1 MMNNNTNSLIGN
13 QFSEQELQNGSLNG
27 SCEDYNGSTGVWRIS
42 ENEKLHEI
50 LHNRC
55 FEQRY
60 VYTVQKSGGSL
71 NPAAVLSGAVLFLC
85 AFLPFVSVNMYFYKQ
100 EVNLIDMRGGWLI
113 LVCGIAGILGGL
125 SKNTSIQFYSGISS
139 MLSLLFIYYYFAD
152 GGNEF
157 ARAASQVLLQKES
170 GFYTSI
176 AAAVFLTF
184 SPIFNGEDRETMG

>member
-13 QFSEQELQNGSLNG
+13 RFSEQELQNGSLNG

-55 FEQRY
+55 SEQRY

-100 EVNLIDMRGGWLI
+100 GEYNHIHNLACQLKHE
-113 LVCGIAGILGGL
+113 LHAHQ
-125 SKNTSIQFYSGISS
+125 SPFAQQFW
-139 MLSLLFIYYYFAD
+139 
-152 GGNEF
+152 
-157 ARAASQVLLQKES
+157 
-170 GFYTSI
+170 
-176 AAAVFLTF
+176 
-184 SPIFNGEDRETMG
+184 